1 MDTDNRG
8 RHPAMNTNI
17 SSSGATNSIPRN
29 GGFCGALQRAPP
41 PMPPG
46 LARRLASR
54 ECYGV
59 GKVKVMLRVADKASS
74 ISNSITNSGEPHF
87 MALDKKKRQVTLTD
101 PKNVCVPQAQERAPM
116 VAAPKMFA
124 FDNLFSAE
132 DKQSDV
138 CAAALSEV
146 IPAVLEGSD
155 GCLLAMGYPG
165 TGQPQTVLGDLGSS
179 SSGMCALGAAPCA
192 IAWLYKGIQERRQ
205 KSGARFSVRV
215 SAVGVS
221 ATKPDALSTDLLISH
236 AAESDDSPGIY
247 LRDDFLGGP
256 TELRAPTAERAA
268 LFLDS
273 ALAGRLKSSGNSAA
287 AASSSSSSSTTNSN
301 SATSSSS
308 STTLESAL
316 IFTLHVYQYSLSR
329 KGGVAGGRSRLHI
342 IDLGGCA
349 NRNGGLP
356 LSGIGNILLAI
367 LSGQRHPP
375 HKDHP
380 LTPLLKDCLAP
391 ITCHV
396 AIVAHVLHAQSYQD
410 ALSTIQIAS
419 RIHRLR
425 RRKHRVPMPLAVG
438 LAQGM
443 NPGAG
448 GSSAGSGADPS
459 SSEISAD
466 TVIYMGPH
474 DDATDG
480 EHPPVYLPSLSA
492 GDNRGL
498 LSKALKGSGAEKP
511 PVQAQPKSN
520 CASPLMKKA
529 ALEKG
534 TFSYLPSHSS
544 PAKKQQATLSST
556 GSLKRHNNSGNAAT
570 TSAMAAHSSLVHEQ
584 VPPGSP
590 LPRHMCSKASNMPT
604 PKGSPLRRPHGS
616 TPGAALEQL
625 EAGMRKIT
633 EEQWIDGPRV
643 SRAKVAEARHLMREV
658 NHVKQCETW
667 VDGPKSSQSCRSLTA
682 GNLPTA
688 NQTQGYGF
696 MDAHKKTMI
705 RQWVENQTTQVF
717 QNTASASNSPTALHL
732 KLSQLKQKSLDLPA
746 ERTAF
751 QAEAE
756 FDSLP
761 LLMGSQDV
769 PQDGDDQDSGPSEV
783 PPALPLLDDPLVG
796 SRDISHDSLHRMLSR
811 HVSREQLQEAELA
824 ASRSSSQHPSQRSID
839 CGLQVT
845 EEEIARTMARERE
858 RDKEKDQ
865 AHPLA
870 ALSHCDN
877 LSFVS
882 SFNMACES
890 FSECGE
896 RARHQFD
903 QLARLHEIFT
913 SQLAMAEVTP
923 SAALYRTDVGSVFSE
938 PAFRFNVGQSSV
950 CSEPAYRL
958 TPSPPKQPSHSP
970 SQGSLPSLNGI
981 MEIAGMDD
989 YALLRQPDGASDPS
1003 LPKSEKRFAPQHD
1016 DISELEEKSMA
1027 TAGGRRNS
1035 LEDAQHKLNEI
1046 TNILPLSAQSRLPLL
1061 PLNTSSE
1068 AYDSGHDSSTPRT
1081 SKHSGISRRAE
1092 SGYHSVAT
1100 VRDSD
1105 ESSFASGMSKN
1116 QRHRITISGG
1126 SQGGNYQ
1133 RQGKKRTRHDGSGG
1147 GNKGLCNWLL
1157 NPFSCTYPE
1166 TEGEISDF

>member
-1 MDTDNRG
+1 MSTSQ
-8 RHPAMNTNI
+8 T
-17 SSSGATNSIPRN
+17 PRN

-41 PMPPG
+41 AMPPA
-46 LARRLASR
+46 LQRRLSSR

-59 GKVKVMLRVADKASS
+59 GKVKVMLRVADKADSS
-74 ISNSITNSGEPHF
+74 ADSSGCLESGCF

-101 PKNVCVPQAQERAPM
+101 PKTVSAPQAQERAPM

-124 FDNLFSAE
+124 FDNLFTAE

-165 TGQPQTVLGDLGSS
+165 TGQTQTVLGDLGA
-179 SSGMCALGAAPCA
+179 GALGAAPCA

-215 SAVGVS
+215 SAVGIN

-273 ALAGRLKSSGNSAA
+273 ALAGRLKSSGTGN
-287 AASSSSSSSTTNSN
+287 SSSST
-301 SATSSSS
+301 A
-308 STTLESAL
+308 TLESAL

-349 NRNGGLP
+349 NRSGGLP

-396 AIVAHVLHAQSYQD
+396 AIVAHVLQSAHSYQD
-410 ALSTIQIAS
+410 ALATIQIAS

-438 LAQGM
+438 LAQGL
-443 NPGAG
+443 NSGGA

-480 EHPPVYLPSLSA
+480 EHPPVYLPSLN
-492 GDNRGL
+492 GTTDNRAL
-498 LSKALKGSGAEKP
+498 LGKALKGGAEKP
-511 PVQAQPKSN
+511 TAPQLKSN

-529 ALEKG
+529 AVEK
-534 TFSYLPSHSS
+534 
-544 PAKKQQATLSST
+544 AKKLQSSVSST
-556 GSLKRHNNSGNAAT
+556 GSLKRHNAAT
-570 TSAMAAHSSLVHEQ
+570 VAASAMLPQHSALAQELLPSA
-584 VPPGSP
+584 PGSP
-590 LPRHMCSKASNMPT
+590 IPRHMCSKASNMPT

-625 EAGMRKIT
+625 EAGMRQIT

-667 VDGPKSSQSCRSLTA
+667 VDGPKSQSSRSLTA

-688 NQTQGYGF
+688 APTQGYGF

-705 RQWVENQTTQVF
+705 RQWVENQTSQVF
-717 QNTASASNSPTALHL
+717 QGAASVSASSSPTALHL
-732 KLSQLKQKSLDLPA
+732 KLSQLKQKSLDLP
-746 ERTAF
+746 ERPLF
-751 QAEAE
+751 QPEALPE
-756 FDSLP
+756 LPQCLDSLP
-761 LLMGSQDV
+761 LLGSCPDAQ
-769 PQDGDDQDSGPSEV
+769 PDGDDQDSGPSEV
-783 PPALPLLDDPLVG
+783 PPALPLLDDPLG

-811 HVSREQLQEAELA
+811 HDSELAVSRA
-824 ASRSSSQHPSQRSID
+824 SSQHPSQRSID

-845 EEEIARTMARERE
+845 EEEIARTMTRSERERE
-858 RDKEKDQ
+858 RDRERERERDRDREREREQ
-865 AHPLA
+865 THPLA

-923 SAALYRTDVGSVFSE
+923 ASALYRTEVGSVFSE

-1016 DISELEEKSMA
+1016 DISELEEKE
-1027 TAGGRRNS
+1027 RRSS

-1046 TNILPLSAQSRLPLL
+1046 TNILPLAAQSRLPLL

-1105 ESSFASGMSKN
+1105 ESSFASGMSKS
-1116 QRHRITISGG
+1116 QRHRITVPGG
-1126 SQGGNYQ
+1126 HYQ
-1133 RQGKKRTRHDGSGG
+1133 RHGKKRQRQE

-1157 NPFSCTYPE
+1157 HPFSCTYPE

>member
-1 MDTDNRG
+1 
-8 RHPAMNTNI
+8 MNSTQNT
-17 SSSGATNSIPRN
+17 SGAPNCMPRN

-41 PMPPG
+41 PTPPA

-59 GKVKVMLRVADKASS
+59 GKVKVMLRVADKPATAIASPH
-74 ISNSITNSGEPHF
+74 GEPHF

-101 PKNVCVPQAQERAPM
+101 PKNVCAPQAQERAPM

-124 FDNLFSAE
+124 FDNLFTAE

-179 SSGMCALGAAPCA
+179 MGALGAAPCA

-221 ATKPDALSTDLLISH
+221 ATRPDALSTDLLISH

-287 AASSSSSSSTTNSN
+287 SSSSSGSN
-301 SATSSSS
+301 SATSS

-349 NRNGGLP
+349 NRSGGLP

-425 RRKHRVPMPLAVG
+425 RRKHRVPLPLAVG
-438 LAQGM
+438 LAQGL
-443 NPGAG
+443 NAGAG

-492 GDNRGL
+492 GDNRAL

-511 PVQAQPKSN
+511 PLQASQPKSN

-529 ALEKG
+529 ALEK
-534 TFSYLPSHSS
+534 
-544 PAKKQQATLSST
+544 AKKQQPTPSST
-556 GSLKRHNNSGNAAT
+556 GSLKRHNNSAGNTVTGAS
-570 TSAMAAHSSLVHEQ
+570 SALALHEQ
-584 VPPGSP
+584 LPPGSP

-604 PKGSPLRRPHGS
+604 PKGSPLRRPHGA

-625 EAGMRKIT
+625 EAGMRQIT

-682 GNLPTA
+682 GNLPTGS
-688 NQTQGYGF
+688 QTQGYGF

-705 RQWVENQTTQVF
+705 RQWVENQTSQVF
-717 QNTASASNSPTALHL
+717 QNTVSASSSPTALHL
-732 KLSQLKQKSLDLPA
+732 KLAQLKQKSLDLPA
-746 ERTAF
+746 ERGVD
-751 QAEAE
+751 AELE

-761 LLMGSQDV
+761 LLGAGQEAN
-769 PQDGDDQDSGPSEV
+769 QDGDDQDSGPSEV
-783 PPALPLLDDPLVG
+783 PPALPLLDDPLLG
-796 SRDISHDSLHRMLSR
+796 ARDVSHDSLHRLLSR
-811 HVSREQLQEAELA
+811 HVSREQLQLQEQAELA
-824 ASRSSSQHPSQRSID
+824 ASRSASSQHPSSQRSMD

-845 EEEIARTMARERE
+845 EEEIARTMALERERE
-858 RDKEKDQ
+858 RERERRER

-870 ALSHCDN
+870 ALSHCDD

-923 SAALYRTDVGSVFSE
+923 ATTLFRSEVGSVFSE

-1003 LPKSEKRFAPQHD
+1003 LPKSERDKLCGFAPQHD
-1016 DISELEEKSMA
+1016 DIREHEEKSLA
-1027 TAGGRRNS
+1027 TTTNAAGVGGAAARRSS

-1046 TNILPLSAQSRLPLL
+1046 TNMLPLAAQSRLPLL

-1105 ESSFASGMSKN
+1105 ESSFASGMSKS

-1126 SQGGNYQ
+1126 SQPAGSYQ
-1133 RQGKKRTRHDGSGG
+1133 RQGKKRTRHDGSGGSGGGGGG

>member
-1 MDTDNRG
+1 M
-8 RHPAMNTNI
+8 ASSI
-17 SSSGATNSIPRN
+17 SRN

-46 LARRLASR
+46 LARRLSSR

-59 GKVKVMLRVADKASS
+59 GKVKVMLRVSDRAPDKD
-74 ISNSITNSGEPHF
+74 SNGEPEF

-101 PKNVCVPQAQERAPM
+101 PRNVCPPPQAAQERGPM

-124 FDNLFSAE
+124 FDNLFTAE

-138 CAAALSEV
+138 CASALSEV

-155 GCLLAMGYPG
+155 GCLLAMGYPS
-165 TGQPQTVLGDLGSS
+165 TGQPHTVLGGDVATGAGAATGTGTGSVAACS
-179 SSGMCALGAAPCA
+179 LGAAPCA

-273 ALAGRLKSSGNSAA
+273 ALAGRLKSSG
-287 AASSSSSSSTTNSN
+287 ST
-301 SATSSSS
+301 
-308 STTLESAL
+308 STPAGGGTAPLESAL

-349 NRNGGLP
+349 NRSGGLP

-396 AIVAHVLHAQSYQD
+396 AIVAHVLHEQSYQD

-438 LAQGM
+438 LAQGLS
-443 NPGAG
+443 GGG

-466 TVIYMGPH
+466 TVIYMGPN

-492 GDNRGL
+492 GDNRAIM
-498 LSKALKGSGAEKP
+498 SKALKGSGLEKP
-511 PVQAQPKSN
+511 PTQMKAGLS
-520 CASPLMKKA
+520 SPMMMKKA
-529 ALEKG
+529 MAAAGEKVKK
-534 TFSYLPSHSS
+534 LPGNS
-544 PAKKQQATLSST
+544 PM
-556 GSLKRHNNSGNAAT
+556 GSLKRQAGAGAC
-570 TSAMAAHSSLVHEQ
+570 SSPLVPHEQ
-584 VPPGSP
+584 QQQQQQIAHGSP
-590 LPRHMCSKASNMPT
+590 IPIPRHMVSKGSNVPS
-604 PKGSPLRRPHGS
+604 PKGSPLRRAHSGAHAGAH
-616 TPGAALEQL
+616 PGAALEQL

-667 VDGPKSSQSCRSLTA
+667 VDGPKSLSCRSLTA
-682 GNLPTA
+682 GNLPA
-688 NQTQGYGF
+688 AGAQTQGYGF
-696 MDAHKKTMI
+696 MDSHKKTMI
-705 RQWVENQTTQVF
+705 RQWVETQTSQVF
-717 QNTASASNSPTALHL
+717 QSPATVSASNSPTALHW
-732 KLSQLKQKSLDLPA
+732 KLSQLKQKSLDLP
-746 ERTAF
+746 ERPAF
-751 QAEAE
+751 LPEQQSMDLPQQCFESQPLLGQ
-756 FDSLP
+756 DMSLP
-761 LLMGSQDV
+761 
-769 PQDGDDQDSGPSEV
+769 PDGDEDQDSGPSEV
-783 PPALPLLDDPLVG
+783 PPALPLFDDPLG

-811 HVSREQLQEAELA
+811 HVSREHLHEADLV
-824 ASRSSSQHPSQRSID
+824 ASRASSSHHQHQHHRPSSQRSID

-845 EEEIARTMARERE
+845 EEEIARTMAREQE
-858 RDKEKDQ
+858 HSM
-865 AHPLA
+865 HPLS

-923 SAALYRTDVGSVFSE
+923 SAALFRTDVSSVFSE
-938 PAFRFNVGQSSV
+938 PVFRFNVGQSSV

-1016 DISELEEKSMA
+1016 DICELDEKAMA
-1027 TAGGRRNS
+1027 AAVGKRNS

-1046 TNILPLSAQSRLPLL
+1046 TNILPLAAQSRLPLL

-1068 AYDSGHDSSTPRT
+1068 AYDSGHDSNSTPRT

-1105 ESSFASGMSKN
+1105 ESSFASGMSKG

-1126 SQGGNYQ
+1126 GGGGYGAGGGGSATGNYQ
-1133 RQGKKRTRHDGSGG
+1133 RHSHGVGGHKKHRHRHEGNGG

-1157 NPFSCTYPE
+1157 TPFSCTYPE

>member
-1 MDTDNRG
+1 MASTSN
-8 RHPAMNTNI
+8 M
-17 SSSGATNSIPRN
+17 SRN

-41 PMPPG
+41 PMPPI
-46 LARRLASR
+46 LLRRLSSR

-59 GKVKVMLRVADKASS
+59 GKVKVMLRVAERDR
-74 ISNSITNSGEPHF
+74 NSGGPEPDF

-101 PKNVCVPQAQERAPM
+101 TRNAYPPPQAAQERAPM

-124 FDNLFSAE
+124 FDNLFTGE

-138 CAAALSEV
+138 CASALSEV

-165 TGQPQTVLGDLGSS
+165 TGQPQTVLGDVGGSG
-179 SSGMCALGAAPCA
+179 SGSGSGEACSLGAAPCA

-205 KSGARFSVRV
+205 KGGARFSVRV

-221 ATKPDALSTDLLISH
+221 ATKPDAPSQDLLISH

-273 ALAGRLKSSGNSAA
+273 ALAGRLKSSGSTGSGSSGSGCAA
-287 AASSSSSSSTTNSN
+287 P
-301 SATSSSS
+301 
-308 STTLESAL
+308 LESAL

-349 NRNGGLP
+349 NRSGGLP

-396 AIVAHVLHAQSYQD
+396 AIVAHVRPEQSYQD

-438 LAQGM
+438 LAQGLGG
-443 NPGAG
+443 N

-466 TVIYMGPH
+466 TVIYMGPN

-480 EHPPVYLPSLSA
+480 EHPPVYLPSLTA
-492 GDNRGL
+492 GDNRGVM
-498 LSKALKGSGAEKP
+498 SKALKGSGVEKP
-511 PVQAQPKSN
+511 TSKSACN
-520 CASPLMKKA
+520 SPMMMKKA
-529 ALEKG
+529 VAAEK
-534 TFSYLPSHSS
+534 
-544 PAKKQQATLSST
+544 AKKLPGSNT
-556 GSLKRHNNSGNAAT
+556 GSLKRQAGSGA
-570 TSAMAAHSSLVHEQ
+570 SSSPMIPLEQPQLQAM
-584 VPPGSP
+584 GSP
-590 LPRHMCSKASNMPT
+590 IPIPRHMVSKGSMVPS
-604 PKGSPLRRPHGS
+604 PKGSPMRRAH
-616 TPGAALEQL
+616 PGVALEQL

-667 VDGPKSSQSCRSLTA
+667 VDGPKSQSCRSLTA
-682 GNLPTA
+682 GNLPA
-688 NQTQGYGF
+688 AAGGQTQGYGF

-717 QNTASASNSPTALHL
+717 QSTLSASNSPTALHL
-732 KLSQLKQKSLDLPA
+732 KLSQLKQKSLDLPD
-746 ERTAF
+746 RPAF
-751 QAEAE
+751 NTEPSLDLSQPCFE
-756 FDSLP
+756 SLP
-761 LLMGSQDV
+761 LLDSA
-769 PQDGDDQDSGPSEV
+769 PPDGDEDEDSGPSEV
-783 PPALPLLDDPLVG
+783 PPALPLLDDPLG
-796 SRDISHDSLHRMLSR
+796 SRDISQDNLHRLLSR
-811 HVSREQLQEAELA
+811 HVSREQLHEAELV
-824 ASRSSSQHPSQRSID
+824 ASRASSSHHPSQRSID

-845 EEEIARTMARERE
+845 EEEIARTMS
-858 RDKEKDQ
+858 RDRDHDHS
-865 AHPLA
+865 AHPLS

-877 LSFVS
+877 ISFVS

-923 SAALYRTDVGSVFSE
+923 SAALFRTDIGSVFSE
-938 PAFRFNVGQSSV
+938 PVYHFNVGQSSV

-989 YALLRQPDGASDPS
+989 YALLRQPDGASDPN
-1003 LPKSEKRFAPQHD
+1003 LQKGEKRFTPQHD
-1016 DISELEEKSMA
+1016 DICELDEKTMA
-1027 TAGGRRNS
+1027 AAVGKRSS

-1046 TNILPLSAQSRLPLL
+1046 TNILPLAAQSRLPLL

-1068 AYDSGHDSSTPRT
+1068 AYDSGHDSNSTPRT

-1105 ESSFASGMSKN
+1105 ESSFASGMSKG
-1116 QRHRITISGG
+1116 QRHRITVSGAG
-1126 SQGGNYQ
+1126 AVTSAGMGNYQ
-1133 RQGKKRTRHDGSGG
+1133 RQCHKKRHRQDHAGN
-1147 GNKGLCNWLL
+1147 NKGLCNWLL
-1157 NPFSCTYPE
+1157 TPFSCTYPE